1 MSDERSAHDLPAL
14 ARLAAE
20 NRAKTAERRAANSG
34 YRAVL
39 AESRAQDAERRAA
52 ETSAA
57 AQRTLEEREAAH
69 KSELKRA
76 LVSLDQKTQDANQAE
91 FIAAQRQ
98 KQLEEMEASLSWRV
112 TRPLRAL
119 KHRLAGLRA
128 AVFPPSP
135 PSPAAAASTPPTP
148 EIALPIAEQAPPPT
162 HDIAAAAE
170 NLVEPD
176 TGGSAWPAANPGP
189 HERNVLIVGM
199 GLDQPRNG
207 IFTIDLGRLL
217 AERYNVTLWLIGGGA
232 SQHETMPDGVEVIA
246 EAASYSEAPEIVK
259 RLTQRRQ
266 FAFAVMNGIE
276 TRPVLPALATAYVP
290 VVSLI
295 HDTAAYFLSP
305 YTCQEVMYWSNH
317 TVFACRATMAHA
329 HAWWPYLQ
337 QRTPSHRPL
346 PVFNEAHKPP
356 HDSTQTR
363 PFPRQ
368 LYAGTD
374 AGTKIVAGIGPVR
387 YQHGVDLFVETAARL
402 LSDPPR
408 ESEIQF
414 VWICPSSEPSDAA
427 YAAEI
432 AEQIRKMNGGAH
444 ITIASDSPDLATVIA
459 GIDALLFTARSDV
472 ALDVPIEAMRA
483 GLPLVCFDEATDLA
497 DFLKRNELGEAL
509 VAPYLDSGRMAQKLK
524 ALLFG
529 ETPLNAAMERAS
541 RAAQQGF
548 LAQDYARALESA
560 GLDAERENAQERVD
574 ADTLLQTQAYIAEY
588 LDPFYDPEDAATSVR
603 RYLRGWKTGLGQRK
617 PRPGFHPA
625 IYRKERLND
634 ESLIDPFAHY
644 LRSGTP
650 QGPWACTVIRAG
662 QDTGPATETPRSA
675 LHIHA
680 YYPELLDDILGR
692 LARNQLRP
700 DLFISVKNAQ
710 DREAV
715 LAASGSYN
723 GSIAA
728 IETVP
733 NTGRDI
739 SPLLTAFGERLCA
752 EYELIGHVHTKQSL
766 HVTDRA
772 AVEQWRH
779 FLLENMLGG
788 ETGGAMADT
797 ILNAMARDPR
807 LAIVFPDDPAPWGW
821 DNNLPTATALARRM
835 GIERLP
841 EHFNFPAGTMFW
853 MRAGSLL
860 PFVQLGL
867 NWESYPSEPLD
878 TDGTLLHALER
889 LFGAAPTAR
898 GESSAV
904 AWVPGVS
911 R

>member
-39 AESRAQDAERRAA
+39 AESRAQDAER
-52 ETSAA
+52 
-57 AQRTLEEREAAH
+57 
-69 KSELKRA
+69 ELKRA

-98 KQLEEMEASLSWRV
+98 KQLEEMEDSLSWRV

-135 PSPAAAASTPPTP
+135 PAPAAAASTPPTP
-148 EIALPIAEQAPPPT
+148 EIALPIAEQAPPPA
-162 HDIAAAAE
+162 HDIAVAAE
-170 NLVEPD
+170 SFVAPD

-189 HERNVLIVGM
+189 HERSVLIVGM
-199 GLDQPRNG
+199 GLNQPRNG
-207 IFTIDLGRLL
+207 MLTMDLARLL
-217 AERYNVTLWLIGGGA
+217 AERYNVTVWLMGGGSSTHDA
-232 SQHETMPDGVEVIA
+232 LPEGVEVIA
-246 EAASYSEAPEIVK
+246 EAASYAEAPQIVK
-259 RLTQRRQ
+259 HLTRWRR

-276 TRPVLPALATAYVP
+276 TRPVLPALAAAYVP

-295 HDTAAYFLSP
+295 HDTAAYTLSP

-329 HAWWPYLQ
+329 HAWWPYLL
-337 QRTPSHRPL
+337 QRTTSHRPL
-346 PVFNEAHKPP
+346 PVFNEAHEPP

-414 VWICPSSEPSDAA
+414 VWICPSCEPSDAA

-472 ALDVPIEAMRA
+472 ALDVPIEALRA

-509 VAPYLDSGRMAQKLK
+509 VAPYLDSGSMAQKLK

-529 ETPLNAAMERAS
+529 ETPLNAATERAS
-541 RAAQQGF
+541 RAAKQGF

-560 GLDAERENAQERVD
+560 GLDAERENAQERID
-574 ADTLLQTQAYIAEY
+574 ADTLLQTQAYVGEY
-588 LDPFYDPEDAATSVR
+588 LDPFYDAEDAATSVR

-625 IYRKERLND
+625 IYRKEQLND
-634 ESLIDPFAHY
+634 ESLVDPFAHY
-644 LRSGTP
+644 LRSGSP

-662 QDTGPATETPRSA
+662 QDTGPATPTPRSA

-680 YYPELLDDILGR
+680 YYPELLGDILRR
-692 LARNQLRP
+692 LARNRLRP
-700 DLFISVKNAQ
+700 DLFISVKNSQ

-715 LAASGSYN
+715 LAGSGSYN

-728 IETVP
+728 IEIVP

-752 EYELIGHVHTKQSL
+752 EYELVGHVHTKQSL

-797 ILNAMARDPR
+797 IVNAMACDPR

-835 GIERLP
+835 GVERLP

-867 NWESYPSEPLD
+867 DWDSYPCEPLD
-878 TDGTLLHALER
+878 TNGTLLHALER

-898 GESSAV
+898 GERSAV